1 MKVFHK
7 TGSVVELKP
16 GMRVRPIGP
25 NRNGLPFGYVQEID
39 SARGQA
45 IVYWPQL
52 GTTGGGWT
60 GIDLMVVGPA
70 F

>member
-25 NRNGLPFGYVQEID
+25 NRNGLPYGYVQKVDPEHGR
-39 SARGQA
+39 AA
-45 IVYWPQL
+45 VYWPQI
-52 GTTGGGWT
+52 GITGDGWSA
-60 GIDLMVVGPA
+60 IDLMVVGPA